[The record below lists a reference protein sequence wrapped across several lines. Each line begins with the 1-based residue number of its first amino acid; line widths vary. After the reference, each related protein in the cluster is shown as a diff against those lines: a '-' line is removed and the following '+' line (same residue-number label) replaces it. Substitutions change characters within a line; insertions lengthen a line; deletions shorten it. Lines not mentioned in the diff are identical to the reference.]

1 MLSTQKHSTGL
12 IGLPVTKTC
21 TKCGELLPISHFYKH
36 PETKDGHQSN
46 CKKCIKS
53 SSQGWTL
60 NNRFAATCSQAKR
73 RAKKKDLKFN
83 LTADYLESIDRD
95 QCPYLEI
102 PIEFSKLNNGRGYA
116 LINGKSLDRITP
128 ELGYVKGNVV
138 WCSEIANRLLS
149 SYTAEQLLEIP
160 LLHQVGL
167 NFMRL
172 LTSTKPTEYETTE
185 AAS

>member
-1 MLSTQKHSTGL
+1 MLSTQKPNTGL

-21 TKCGELLPISHFYKH
+21 TKCGELLPISHFHKH

-46 CKKCIKS
+46 CKKCMNS
-53 SSQGWTL
+53 ASHDWTL
-60 NNRFAATCSQAKR
+60 NNRFAATCNQAKR

-149 SYTAEQLLEIP
+149 TFTAEQLLKIP

-167 NFMRL
+167 NFMRV

-185 AAS
+185 ATC